1 MNRFHL
7 PAAALAAAVAIAAC
21 GRPAAGPPA
30 APPPPEVTVVT
41 VVPKPL
47 ELPFEAPGRL
57 QGSREV
63 EVRARVRGILE
74 AWLYR
79 EGEPV
84 RAGQPMFRIDPA
96 PYRAAVERA
105 KGAVGEAEA
114 RLARATRD
122 VARLEP
128 LAAQEAVSRRELDDA
143 LSERDEAAAALDSAR
158 AALTSAELELG
169 WTTVTA
175 PVAGV
180 SGRALASQ
188 GTLVDDG
195 ERSLLTTISRID
207 PMWALFTLSARDF
220 ERLQAELARGGGA
233 LDGLEVELALADGR
247 VHPRRGRLNFA
258 GSQVDPATGSI
269 ELRAELDN
277 ADGAL
282 LPGGFVRV
290 ALRGVVRPAAV
301 TVPQRA
307 IQQGPEGAFVLVVD
321 AEGKAERRPVS
332 VSLLAGGDWVV
343 DSGLDAGDRVIVD
356 GALKVAPGAEVRV
369 VEPAAEGAEAGG

>member
-1 MNRFHL
+1 MNRSRTL
-7 PAAALAAAVAIAAC
+7 AAALAAAAVLSAC

-30 APPPPEVTVVT
+30 APPPPEVTVV
-41 VVPKPL
+41 VVEPQPL
-47 ELPFEAPGRL
+47 ELAFEAPGRL

-105 KGAVGEAEA
+105 RGAVGEAEA
-114 RLARATRD
+114 RLARALRD

-143 LSERDEAAAALDSAR
+143 LSERDEAEAALDSTR
-158 AALTSAELELG
+158 AAMTSAELELG
-169 WTTVTA
+169 WTVVTA

-195 ERSLLTTISRID
+195 ERSLLATISRID
-207 PMWALFTLSARDF
+207 PMWALFTFSARDF
-220 ERLQAELARGGGA
+220 ERLRGELERGGGR
-233 LDGLEVELALADGR
+233 LDQLEVELVLADGR
-247 VHPRRGRLNFA
+247 VHPRRGRLNFS

-269 ELRAELDN
+269 ELRAEVDN

-290 ALRGVVRPAAV
+290 ALRGVQRPAAIA
-301 TVPQRA
+301 VPQRA
-307 IQQGPEGAFVLVVD
+307 VQQGPDGAFVLVVD
-321 AEGKAERRPVS
+321 AAGKAERRPIAAS
-332 VSLLAGGDWVV
+332 EWRGDRWLVE
-343 DSGLDAGDRVIVD
+343 SGLAAGERVIVD
-356 GALKVAPGAEVRV
+356 GALKVGPGAEVRV
-369 VEPAAEGAEAGG
+369 VEPVAVAGGDGG